1 MATARRRLLIDHGVL
16 IGIPD
21 ATQAAMLLH
30 DLLLLLTGRQRV
42 TGMLLLLLLLL
53 LLLVILLRVS
63 IVKCVV
69 LLPAAG
75 HWSVLLR
82 LHRLVHQPRVG

>member
-21 ATQAAMLLH
+21 AAQAAMLLH

-42 TGMLLLLLLLL
+42 TGMLLLLLLLYC
-53 LLLVILLRVS
+53 LVTFLRS
-63 IVKCVV
+63 
-69 LLPAAG
+69 L
-75 HWSVLLR
+75 SVLNCLLYSKI
-82 LHRLVHQPRVG
+82 LHRTIL

>member
-69 LLPAAG
+69 LLPVAG

>member
-1 MATARRRLLIDHGVL
+1 MVATARRRLFIDHDEL

-21 ATQAAMLLH
+21 ATHAAMLLH

-53 LLLVILLRVS
+53 RVILLRVS

-69 LLPAAG
+69 LLPVAG

>member
-1 MATARRRLLIDHGVL
+1 MVATARRRLLIDHGVL

-53 LLLVILLRVS
+53 LLVILLRVS